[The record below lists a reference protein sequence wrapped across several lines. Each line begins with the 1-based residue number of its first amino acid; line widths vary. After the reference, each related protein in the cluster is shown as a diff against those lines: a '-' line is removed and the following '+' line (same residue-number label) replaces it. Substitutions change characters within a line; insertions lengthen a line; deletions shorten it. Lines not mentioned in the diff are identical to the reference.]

1 MSLEMRTD
9 TEISDKSKSNIWKYF
24 TKERGQDNKITAKCN
39 YCNAKYAVVK
49 GATTNL
55 WTHIKKI
62 HVSLFDLSTTQRTLE
77 QYGLSVNSNSEIF
90 TGASTE
96 ENLRKWLTNWIIL
109 EDLPFTIV
117 EGWLKWILKKV
128 TGGFHLETSGKLS
141 LSLDIWTS
149 TVVKSYMEITVH
161 FIDNSWH
168 LQQITLDFIEL
179 EGSHTGKNIAEE
191 LIMINSI
198 TTDNASN
205 NDTMFSYLELWAKD
219 NDIDFSG
226 NNQQCRCFAHV
237 VNLAVQAALKE
248 LKPEIDKIRN
258 LIVKSRSLSQRR
270 KKFSEISK
278 LNGVDD
284 LLPILDVP
292 TRWNSTYD
300 MVKRALDLKVV
311 FDKIILANEFS
322 DLNSIKLSQSDWT
335 SLENI
340 AAFLRCF
347 AKLST
352 EMCASTYPT
361 ISAVY
366 PMYNLLMGHAEKK
379 MNKDKTPNNIALAA
393 NAAWNKLYEYYN
405 KASEETHYIATILD
419 PRWKIKYFKDWE
431 DEENGDENMYYKNAK
446 KIFTRKFDEYR
457 SIYYPVSG
465 MLNNSSGENEDS
477 EDSLFPVPKRFR
489 NNNGHDE
496 LNSYFNSTPEP
507 GTINVLE
514 WWKSHKSNYPTLV
527 KMARNYLAIPATSA
541 PVERLFSES
550 GNLITPERNRL
561 RSDIIHAIMCLKSW
575 LTIPNITNQ

>member
-9 TEISDKSKSNIWKYF
+9 TKTSDKSKSNIWKYF

-39 YCNAKYAVVK
+39 YCNAKYVVVK
-49 GATTNL
+49 GVTTNL

-62 HVSLFDLSTTQRTLE
+62 HVSLLGLSTTQRTLE
-77 QYGLSVNSNSEIF
+77 QYGLSANNNSEIF
-90 TGASTE
+90 TGASTK

-117 EGWLKWILKKV
+117 EGWFKWILKKV
-128 TGGFHLETSGKLS
+128 TGGFHL
-141 LSLDIWTS
+141 
-149 TVVKSYMEITVH
+149 
-161 FIDNSWH
+161 
-168 LQQITLDFIEL
+168 
-179 EGSHTGKNIAEE
+179 
-191 LIMINSI
+191 INSI

-205 NDTMFSYLELWAKD
+205 NDTIFSYLELWAKD
-219 NDIDFSG
+219 NNIDFSG
-226 NNQQCRCFAHV
+226 NNQQCRCFAYV

-248 LKPEIDKIRN
+248 LKPEIDKIWN
-258 LIVKSRSLSQRR
+258 LIVKSRSSSQRR

-284 LLPILDVP
+284 LLSILDVP

-300 MVKRALDLKVV
+300 IVKRTLDLKVV

-322 DLNSIKLSQSDWT
+322 DLNNIKLSQSDWT

-340 AAFLRCF
+340 AAFLRYF

-352 EMCASTYPT
+352 EMCTSTYPT

-366 PMYNLLMGHAEKK
+366 PMYNLLIGHAEKK
-379 MNKDKTPNNIALAA
+379 MNKNKTSNNIALAA

-419 PRWKIKYFKDWE
+419 PCWKIKYFKDWE
-431 DEENGDENMYYKNAK
+431 DGENGDDNLYYKNAK
-446 KIFTRKFDEYR
+446 EMFTRKFDKYH

-465 MLNNSSGENEDS
+465 TLNNNLDEDEDS
-477 EDSLFPVPKRFR
+477 KDSLFPVPKRFR

-496 LNSYFNSTPEP
+496 LNSYFNSTLEP

-514 WWKSHKSNYPTLV
+514 WWKGHESNYPTLA
-527 KMARNYLAIPATSA
+527 KMARNYLSIPATSA

-550 GNLITPERNRL
+550 GNLITPEQNRL

>member
-9 TEISDKSKSNIWKYF
+9 IETSEKSKSNIWKYF

-39 YCNAKYAVVK
+39 YCNAKYVVVK

-62 HVSLFDLSTTQRTLE
+62 HVSLLGLSTTQHTLE
-77 QYGLSVNSNSEIF
+77 QFGLSVNSNSEIF

-128 TGGFHLETSGKLS
+128 TGGFHLVSADTIRRDIIQYHIDIRITIQKILKKTLGKLS

-149 TVVKSYMEITVH
+149 TVVKSYMGITVH

-191 LIMINSI
+191 LITVLNL
-198 TTDNASN
+198 
-205 NDTMFSYLELWAKD
+205 Y
-219 NDIDFSG
+219 DISKK
-226 NNQQCRCFAHV
+226 QCRCFAHV

-258 LIVKSRSLSQRR
+258 LIVKSRSSSQRR

-311 FDKIILANEFS
+311 FDKIILASEFS
-322 DLNSIKLSQSDWT
+322 DLNNIKLSQSDWT

-431 DEENGDENMYYKNAK
+431 DEENGDDNIYYKNAK

-465 MLNNSSGENEDS
+465 TLNNSLGEDEDS

-514 WWKSHKSNYPTLV
+514 WWKSHEN
-527 KMARNYLAIPATSA
+527 
-541 PVERLFSES
+541 SEV
-550 GNLITPERNRL
+550 T
-561 RSDIIHAIMCLKSW
+561 
-575 LTIPNITNQ
+575 

>member
-77 QYGLSVNSNSEIF
+77 QYGLS
-90 TGASTE
+90 ASTE

-128 TGGFHLETSGKLS
+128 TGGFHL
-141 LSLDIWTS
+141 
-149 TVVKSYMEITVH
+149 
-161 FIDNSWH
+161 
-168 LQQITLDFIEL
+168 
-179 EGSHTGKNIAEE
+179 
-191 LIMINSI
+191 
-198 TTDNASN
+198 
-205 NDTMFSYLELWAKD
+205 
-219 NDIDFSG
+219 
-226 NNQQCRCFAHV
+226 
-237 VNLAVQAALKE
+237 E

>member
-1 MSLEMRTD
+1 
-9 TEISDKSKSNIWKYF
+9 
-24 TKERGQDNKITAKCN
+24 
-39 YCNAKYAVVK
+39 
-49 GATTNL
+49 
-55 WTHIKKI
+55 
-62 HVSLFDLSTTQRTLE
+62 
-77 QYGLSVNSNSEIF
+77 
-90 TGASTE
+90 
-96 ENLRKWLTNWIIL
+96 
-109 EDLPFTIV
+109 
-117 EGWLKWILKKV
+117 
-128 TGGFHLETSGKLS
+128 
-141 LSLDIWTS
+141 
-149 TVVKSYMEITVH
+149 
-161 FIDNSWH
+161 
-168 LQQITLDFIEL
+168 
-179 EGSHTGKNIAEE
+179 
-191 LIMINSI
+191 
-198 TTDNASN
+198 
-205 NDTMFSYLELWAKD
+205 
-219 NDIDFSG
+219 
-226 NNQQCRCFAHV
+226 
-237 VNLAVQAALKE
+237 E
-248 LKPEIDKIRN
+248 LKPEIDKIWN
-258 LIVKSRSLSQRR
+258 LIVKSCSSSQHR

-284 LLPILDVP
+284 LLPILDVS
-292 TRWNSTYD
+292 TCWNSTYD

-322 DLNSIKLSQSDWT
+322 DLNNIKLSQSDWT

-340 AAFLRCF
+340 AAFLQCF

-366 PMYNLLMGHAEKK
+366 LMYNLLMGHAEKK
-379 MNKDKTPNNIALAA
+379 MNKNKTSNNIALAA

-431 DEENGDENMYYKNAK
+431 DGENGDDNLYYKNAK
-446 KIFTRKFDEYR
+446 EMFTRKFDEYH

-465 MLNNSSGENEDS
+465 TLNNNLDEDEDS
-477 EDSLFPVPKRFR
+477 EDSLFPVPKQFR

-514 WWKSHKSNYPTLV
+514 WWKGHKSNYPTLA
-527 KMARNYLAIPATSA
+527 KMARNYLSIPATSA

>member
-9 TEISDKSKSNIWKYF
+9 IETSEKSKSNIWKYF

-39 YCNAKYAVVK
+39 YCNAKYVVVK
-49 GATTNL
+49 GAITNL

-62 HVSLFDLSTTQRTLE
+62 HVFLLGLSTTQHTLE
-77 QYGLSVNSNSEIF
+77 QFGLSVNSNSEIF

-128 TGGFHLETSGKLS
+128 TGGFHLVSADTIRRDIIQYHIDIRTTIQKILKKTLGKLS

-149 TVVKSYMEITVH
+149 TVVKSYMGITVH

-191 LIMINSI
+191 LITVLNL
-198 TTDNASN
+198 
-205 NDTMFSYLELWAKD
+205 Y
-219 NDIDFSG
+219 DISK
-226 NNQQCRCFAHV
+226 
-237 VNLAVQAALKE
+237 KE
-248 LKPEIDKIRN
+248 LKPEIDKIWN
-258 LIVKSRSLSQRR
+258 LIVKSRSSSQCR

-311 FDKIILANEFS
+311 FDKIILASEFS
-322 DLNSIKLSQSDWT
+322 DLNNIKLSQSDWT

-431 DEENGDENMYYKNAK
+431 DEENGDDNIYYKNAK

-465 MLNNSSGENEDS
+465 TLNNSLGEDEDS

-514 WWKSHKSNYPTLV
+514 WWKSHE
-527 KMARNYLAIPATSA
+527 I
-541 PVERLFSES
+541 
-550 GNLITPERNRL
+550 G
-561 RSDIIHAIMCLKSW
+561 
-575 LTIPNITNQ
+575 